1 MPSFRGANVLKERM
15 VVEHMDTQDDNQRM
29 VRTVRRRVQ
38 GRVVED
44 G

>member
-1 MPSFRGANVLKERM
+1 MPSFHGANVLKERM

-29 VRTVRRRVQ
+29 VRTVRRRGQ